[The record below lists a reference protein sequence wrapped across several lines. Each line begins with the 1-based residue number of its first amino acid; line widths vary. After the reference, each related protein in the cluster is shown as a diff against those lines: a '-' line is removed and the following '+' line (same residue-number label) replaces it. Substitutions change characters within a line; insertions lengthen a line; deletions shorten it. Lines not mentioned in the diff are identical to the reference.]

1 MVIRHGIS
9 AHLCALR
16 QALFLGSCALVL
28 GLTAAAQ
35 GQQQRTALDDYV
47 AKADDSFSWTVAAT
61 HKEDGYTHFVL
72 DLKSQSWRSPD
83 EVSRTQWEHWVT
95 IVKPDRVTA
104 KNAMLFIGGG
114 GKKTDPPSKP
124 SDIAKTLA
132 LGTGSIVAELSMVP
146 NQPLVFHK
154 DGKERVED
162 DLIAYTWM
170 QLMKTGDPTW
180 TARMPMVKSA
190 VRAMDAVQA
199 FMKSD
204 AGGNLPVD
212 GFVVAGGSK
221 RGWTTWL
228 TGAVD
233 KRVVAIVPIVIDVL
247 NVRRSMDHHHHA
259 YGFWA
264 PSVGDYVRHKIFE
277 MKDSAAYAALLK
289 LEDPYSYIDRLTM
302 PKFIV
307 NAAGDEFFLP
317 DSSQFYFNELK
328 GEKYLR
334 YVPNANHSLRGS
346 DALESVMAFYN
357 AILTNKPRPQFSWTF
372 EGEDTIR
379 VKTKEKPVAVNLWQA
394 TNPKARDFRLET
406 LGPEYRSHT
415 LAASADGDYVA
426 RVERPGQGWTAYFVE
441 LTFDSGFKIPFK
453 FTTAVRVTPDTLP
466 FADKPTTGGE

>member
-1 MVIRHGIS
+1 MDIRRFVVSGRV
-9 AHLCALR
+9 AHLGTIVTAVCLLGFTSAALA
-16 QALFLGSCALVL
+16 QAPAK
-28 GLTAAAQ
+28 
-35 GQQQRTALDDYV
+35 TALDDYV
-47 AKADDSFSWTVAAT
+47 AKADDTFAWTVAAT
-61 HKEDGYTHFVL
+61 HKEEGYTTFVL
-72 DLKSQSWRSPD
+72 DLKSQVWRSPD

-95 IVKPDRVTA
+95 IVKPDRVKSKT
-104 KNAMLFIGGG
+104 AMLFIGGG
-114 GKKTDPPSKP
+114 GRKTDPPSKP
-124 SDIAKTLA
+124 SDIARTLA
-132 LGTGSIVAELSMVP
+132 LGTDSIVAELSMVP

-170 QLMKTGDPTW
+170 QLMKSGDPTW

-199 FMKSD
+199 FTKTD
-204 AGGNLPVD
+204 AVGNLPIES
-212 GFVVAGGSK
+212 FVVSGGSK

-247 NVRRSMDHHHHA
+247 NVRHSMDHHHHA

-264 PSVGDYVRHKIFE
+264 PSVGDYVHHKIFE
-277 MKDSAAYAALLK
+277 MKDSAAYTALLN
-289 LEDPYSYIDRLTM
+289 LEDPYSYVDRLTM

-317 DSSQFYFNELK
+317 DSSNFYFNELK

-346 DALESVMAFYN
+346 DALESVVAFYN
-357 AILTNKPRPQFSWTF
+357 AILTNKPRPKFSWTF

-379 VKTKEKPVAVNLWQA
+379 VKTQEKPLAVKVWQA

-406 LGPEYRSHT
+406 LGPEYRSQALT
-415 LAASADGDYVA
+415 ASGEGEYVA
-426 RVERPGQGWTAYFVE
+426 HVERPEQGWTAFFVE
-441 LTFDSGFKIPFK
+441 LAFDSGIKVPFK
-453 FTTAVRVTPDTLP
+453 FTTGVRVTPDTLP
-466 FADKPTTGGE
+466 FKDKPTTGGE